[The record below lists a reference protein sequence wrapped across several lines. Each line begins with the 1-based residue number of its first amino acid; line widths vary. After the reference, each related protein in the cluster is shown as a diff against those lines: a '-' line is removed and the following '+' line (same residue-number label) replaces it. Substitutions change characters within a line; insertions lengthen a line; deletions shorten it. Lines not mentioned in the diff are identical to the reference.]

1 MGLKTAFETPFR
13 WDLHK
18 KGLLMTAEAT
28 QTMGFQTEAKRL
40 LHLMIH
46 SLYSNREIF
55 LRELIS
61 NASDAI
67 DKHRFA
73 VIGDAGL
80 GTGVGDYRIRVEAD
94 SEAKTITIDD
104 NGIGMSRDEVVDN
117 LGTIAKS
124 GTAAFME
131 QLSGDQK
138 ADSQLIGQFGVG
150 FYSSFIVADRVVV
163 ITRKAGEENATQWE
177 SEGEDEF
184 TISESSRDSAGTTI
198 TLHLK
203 DEAEEFADS
212 WRVRSVIKKYSD
224 HISVPVMMPEP
235 PAPAGDDEDAA
246 DAPAEPEWQAVNEAK
261 ALWTRS
267 RSEISD
273 EEYQAFY
280 KHISHDFEDSLS
292 WSHNAVE
299 GKLEYTSLL
308 YLPQR
313 APFDLWQREG
323 ARGLKLY
330 VQRTFIMDEAEQF
343 LPMYLRFVKGV
354 LDSSDLPLNVS
365 RELLQQNQQVDAIR
379 SALTKRVLDML
390 SKMANKQPEDYI
402 RFWDTFGAVLKE
414 GPAEDFTN
422 REKIADLLR
431 FATTRDDEAAQRIS
445 MKQYVEAMKDDQQSI
460 FYVVAENHATA
471 KNSPHIEALREQGV
485 EVLLLSDRVDEWLM
499 SHLAE
504 YAGKP
509 LRDVAK
515 GEWDQSA
522 DDEEAKKAL
531 EEAEKA
537 SESLIERMQAV
548 LSDRVAGIR
557 PTTRLTSSPAC
568 LTVAEHEMGAQMRRI
583 MEAAGQ
589 EMPETKPTME
599 INVEHP
605 LMQRLDQESD
615 EDRFAD
621 LAQILLDQ
629 AALAEGSVLEDP
641 ATYVARLNK
650 LLVEMSSP

>member
-1 MGLKTAFETPFR
+1 
-13 WDLHK
+13 
-18 KGLLMTAEAT
+18 MTAEAT

-73 VIGDAGL
+73 VIGDTNL
-80 GTGVGDYRIRVEAD
+80 GSGVGDYQIRVEAD
-94 SEAKTITIDD
+94 NEAKTITIDD

-117 LGTIAKS
+117 LGTIAQS

-150 FYSSFIVADRVVV
+150 FYSSFIVADHVVV
-163 ITRKAGEENATQWE
+163 VTRKAGEETATQWE
-177 SEGEDEF
+177 SAGEDEF
-184 TISESSRDSAGTTI
+184 TISESSRDCAGTTI

-203 DEAEEFADS
+203 DDAEEFADS

-224 HISVPVMMPEP
+224 HISVPVMMPQP
-235 PAPAGDDEDAA
+235 PAPAGDDEDTAEV
-246 DAPAEPEWQAVNEAK
+246 PAEPEWQAVNEAK

-267 RSEISD
+267 RSEVTD

-280 KHISHDFEDSLS
+280 KHISHDFEDALS

-365 RELLQQNQQVDAIR
+365 RELLQQNQQVEAIR

-390 SKMANKQPEDYI
+390 SKMASKQPDDYI
-402 RFWDTFGAVLKE
+402 RF
-414 GPAEDFTN
+414 
-422 REKIADLLR
+422 
-431 FATTRDDEAAQRIS
+431 
-445 MKQYVEAMKDDQQSI
+445 
-460 FYVVAENHATA
+460 
-471 KNSPHIEALREQGV
+471 
-485 EVLLLSDRVDEWLM
+485 
-499 SHLAE
+499 
-504 YAGKP
+504 
-509 LRDVAK
+509 
-515 GEWDQSA
+515 
-522 DDEEAKKAL
+522 
-531 EEAEKA
+531 
-537 SESLIERMQAV
+537 
-548 LSDRVAGIR
+548 
-557 PTTRLTSSPAC
+557 
-568 LTVAEHEMGAQMRRI
+568 
-583 MEAAGQ
+583 
-589 EMPETKPTME
+589 
-599 INVEHP
+599 
-605 LMQRLDQESD
+605 
-615 EDRFAD
+615 
-621 LAQILLDQ
+621 
-629 AALAEGSVLEDP
+629 
-641 ATYVARLNK
+641 
-650 LLVEMSSP
+650 

>member
-1 MGLKTAFETPFR
+1 
-13 WDLHK
+13 
-18 KGLLMTAEAT
+18 
-28 QTMGFQTEAKRL
+28 
-40 LHLMIH
+40 MI
-46 SLYSNREIF
+46 
-55 LRELIS
+55 
-61 NASDAI
+61 D
-67 DKHRFA
+67 
-73 VIGDAGL
+73 
-80 GTGVGDYRIRVEAD
+80 
-94 SEAKTITIDD
+94 
-104 NGIGMSRDEVVDN
+104 
-117 LGTIAKS
+117 
-124 GTAAFME
+124 
-131 QLSGDQK
+131 
-138 ADSQLIGQFGVG
+138 
-150 FYSSFIVADRVVV
+150 ADRVVV
-163 ITRKAGEENATQWE
+163 VTRKAGEETATQWE
-177 SEGEDEF
+177 SAGEDEF
-184 TISESSRDSAGTTI
+184 TISESSRDCAGTTI

-203 DEAEEFADS
+203 DDAEEFADS

-235 PAPAGDDEDAA
+235 PAPPGDDEDAA

-280 KHISHDFEDSLS
+280 KHISHDFEDALS

-365 RELLQQNQQVDAIR
+365 RELLQQNQQVGAIR

-431 FATTRDDEAAQRIS
+431 FATTRDDEAVQRIS
-445 MKQYVEAMKDDQQSI
+445 LKQYVEAMQDDQQSI
-460 FYVVAENHATA
+460 YYVVAENHATA
-471 KNSPHIEALREQGV
+471 KNSPHIEALRKQGV

-504 YAGKP
+504 YDGKP

-522 DDEEAKKAL
+522 HDEEAKKAL

-537 SESLIERMQAV
+537 SESLIERMQGV
-548 LSDRVAGIR
+548 LADRVAGIR

-589 EMPETKPTME
+589 KMPETKPTME

-605 LMQRLDQESD
+605 LLQRLDQESE
-615 EDRFAD
+615 EDRLAD

-650 LLVEMSSP
+650 LLVEMSSR

>member
-1 MGLKTAFETPFR
+1 M
-13 WDLHK
+13 
-18 KGLLMTAEAT
+18 
-28 QTMGFQTEAKRL
+28 
-40 LHLMIH
+40 
-46 SLYSNREIF
+46 
-55 LRELIS
+55 
-61 NASDAI
+61 
-67 DKHRFA
+67 
-73 VIGDAGL
+73 
-80 GTGVGDYRIRVEAD
+80 GDYRVRVEAD
-94 SEAKTITIDD
+94 SEARTITIDD

-163 ITRKAGEENATQWE
+163 ITRKAGEETATQWE
-177 SEGEDEF
+177 SAGEDEF
-184 TISESSRDSAGTTI
+184 TISESSRDCAGTTI

-203 DEAEEFADS
+203 DDAEEFADS

-235 PAPAGDDEDAA
+235 PAPPGDDEDAA

-280 KHISHDFEDSLS
+280 KHISHDFEDALS

-308 YLPQR
+308 YLPKR

-445 MKQYVEAMKDDQQSI
+445 LKQYVEAMQDDQQSI
-460 FYVVAENHATA
+460 YYVVAENHATA
-471 KNSPHIEALREQGV
+471 KNSPHIEALRKQGV

-504 YAGKP
+504 YDGKP

-537 SESLIERMQAV
+537 SESLIERMQGV

-605 LMQRLDQESD
+605 LLQRLDQESD

-650 LLVEMSSP
+650 LLVEMSSR